1 MNKLDLKKNSSD
13 NDISTM
19 LYLMSDKMGV
29 SIDESM
35 LTPNDKK
42 GIMDLSRIRSKIHEQ
57 RSKLD
62 GMRKKTNFFIAIF
75 FICCLAFLETMFYF
89 NAVTL
94 LSSLII
100 GVISFVLIEIERKKQ
115 SQIKTQI
122 IGLEEEI
129 ERKMSELVT
138 NILQT
143 KH

>member
-1 MNKLDLKKNSSD
+1 
-13 NDISTM
+13 M
-19 LYLMSDKMGV
+19 LSIMSDKMGF

-35 LTPNDKK
+35 LTSNDKK

-57 RSKLD
+57 RSKLVR
-62 GMRKKTNFFIAIF
+62 MRKKTNFFIVVF

-89 NAVTL
+89 DAVTL

-100 GVISFVLIEIERKKQ
+100 GVISFVLIEIERKRR
-115 SQIKTQI
+115 SQIKMQI
-122 IGLEEEI
+122 VGLEEEI

-138 NILQT
+138 NISRT